1 VRLAWTIEFEQD
13 AIRQLN
19 RLDKSVRRRIVQFL
33 ETRIISSGDPR
44 RLGKPLK
51 GMMAEFWGYRVGD
64 YRLVCLLEDDRMVVA
79 VVSVAHRR
87 EVYR

>member
-1 VRLAWTIEFEQD
+1 MPLAWTIEFEQD

-19 RLDKSVRRRIVQFL
+19 RLDRGVRRRLLDFV
-33 ETRIISSGDPR
+33 ENRVVSGGDPR
-44 RLGKPLK
+44 QLGKPLK
-51 GMMAEFWGYRVGD
+51 GKMAGFWSYRVGD
-64 YRLVCLLEDDRMVVA
+64 YRLVCRLEDVRMVIA